1 MAGVDVLLERALE
14 SYGFQL
20 CHASELDQL
29 RAQHKLMAD
38 AHDMERSEEE
48 WTALQEAFFEAT
60 RQGDKNQ
67 KMWRSTMREKAR
79 DTSVRLRIKSHHMSR
94 AEAGA
99 AFMHGFLGDNTR
111 QHPSTAGSYTYM
123 QFCTSVDV
131 LIQAYTHEAYLAFE
145 RTASRCSACCS
156 RMWPT
161 ARFCSSSGAIFVRAS
176 RSSSLSASARPRGG
190 CRGPSNIEQCM
201 PSSFPTESGPEQP
214 L

>member
-79 DTSVRLRIKSHHMSR
+79 LEAAMTALARDQALLLEENDRIGKEHLSTVDDHEERVARLASEHAERDAQLRKEMEHCHAVRQRGRVGGDDMEGGGSAGEGGIRDTEGGIIEGGKGV
-94 AEAGA
+94 E
-99 AFMHGFLGDNTR
+99 N
-111 QHPSTAGSYTYM
+111 STG
-123 QFCTSVDV
+123 
-131 LIQAYTHEAYLAFE
+131 E
-145 RTASRCSACCS
+145 RWSEGYKEIEGG
-156 RMWPT
+156 MW
-161 ARFCSSSGAIFVRAS
+161 REGG
-176 RSSSLSASARPRGG
+176 RGG
-190 CRGPSNIEQCM
+190 DRDEGQRVR
-201 PSSFPTESGPEQP
+201 
-214 L
+214 

>member
-1 MAGVDVLLERALE
+1 LSLCPSVRRGIRLLDAGVAGVDVLLERALE

-79 DTSVRLRIKSHHMSR
+79 LEAAMTALARDQALLLEENDRIGKDHQSTVDEHEERVARLASEHAERDAQLRKEMEHCHAVRQRGRVGRTCEEDMRGGHVGRRERGRGRDTKYGGR
-94 AEAGA
+94 
-99 AFMHGFLGDNTR
+99 DNR
-111 QHPSTAGSYTYM
+111 VIEEGKGKGWR
-123 QFCTSVDV
+123 
-131 LIQAYTHEAYLAFE
+131 FE
-145 RTASRCSACCS
+145 R
-156 RMWPT
+156 
-161 ARFCSSSGAIFVRAS
+161 GD
-176 RSSSLSASARPRGG
+176 L
-190 CRGPSNIEQCM
+190 E
-201 PSSFPTESGPEQP
+201 
-214 L
+214 

>member
-1 MAGVDVLLERALE
+1 MLLERALE

-79 DTSVRLRIKSHHMSR
+79 LEAAMTALARDQALLLEENDRIGKEHLSTVDDHEERVARLASEH
-94 AEAGA
+94 AERDAQLRKEMEHCHAVWQRGWV
-99 AFMHGFLGDNTR
+99 G
-111 QHPSTAGSYTYM
+111 
-123 QFCTSVDV
+123 
-131 LIQAYTHEAYLAFE
+131 
-145 RTASRCSACCS
+145 RTC
-156 RMWPT
+156 W
-161 ARFCSSSGAIFVRAS
+161 G
-176 RSSSLSASARPRGG
+176 
-190 CRGPSNIEQCM
+190 
-201 PSSFPTESGPEQP
+201 
-214 L
+214 